1 MGDTKSTPTHF
12 ALLIGVNSDSQRPLK
27 GCVRDVR
34 EITKYLNKSLT
45 RLHTHLL
52 TAEDDSPA
60 SVSERTAIPELLAT
74 YSNVKSALAEILSST
89 RPGTYVYIHYSGH
102 GVRMEASSRYSSRST
117 GDLALNVLEHAGDN
131 LTQPLPGMELA
142 QVLKEMVSRGAIV
155 TLVLDCCFS
164 GSVLRDKSAVLR
176 CCEYD
181 PEIDKAHVEGDDDDG
196 GDRNAYMFPN
206 WLVSPEGYTVIT
218 ACGPHEVAMELK
230 FPGRTYRHGA
240 LSYFI
245 LQTIEKLGG
254 LGGKH
259 AHIYPYLC
267 SLFRQYRPT
276 QNPMWYGN
284 PELYFFGEQT
294 LSPGLTGGAPFAVVW
309 SGSCLQLQGGEAH
322 GICEGDQFAVYTGP
336 ASDLVVSD
344 PETILGKKGRIA
356 RALTHHALRRYPI
369 KLDLGPLL
377 SKDWHIALANRDNLV
392 FEETT
397 DLFAFCVAMDGGE
410 YLIRDNR
417 GCPGQV
423 LDVAERLA
431 KFELIRDI
439 KNKSGTPLESQCS
452 IQLMNSAGEAF
463 QSGSIINTRERDRLK
478 LIVKNRG
485 QTTLYVHVY
494 NLAPLNQIS
503 NILAASYIAIP
514 PRDIDNGFT
523 GEWTHVVGTMIPRD
537 LSRKGISSCEDVIK
551 LLITSQPTSFASF
564 EMQKLNDS
572 HDRVETDLA
581 GKEQVSLGSIWTED
595 WVAVSFRIRTEK
607 NG

>member
-12 ALLIGVNSDSQRPLK
+12 ALLIG

-60 SVSERTAIPELLAT
+60 SVSERTGIPELLAT

-117 GDLALNVLEHAGDN
+117 GDLALNVLEPAGGN
-131 LTQPLPGMELA
+131 LTQPLPGLELA

-181 PEIDKAHVEGDDDDG
+181 PEIDKAHVEGDDDDDG

-284 PELYFFGEQT
+284 PELCFFGEQT

-322 GICEGDQFAVYTGP
+322 GICEGT
-336 ASDLVVSD
+336 
-344 PETILGKKGRIA
+344 ETMTIG
-356 RALTHHALRRYPI
+356 
-369 KLDLGPLL
+369 
-377 SKDWHIALANRDNLV
+377 
-392 FEETT
+392 
-397 DLFAFCVAMDGGE
+397 
-410 YLIRDNR
+410 
-417 GCPGQV
+417 PGQV

-439 KNKSGTPLESQCS
+439 KNKSGTPLGSQCP

-463 QSGSIINTRERDRLK
+463 QSGSIINARERDRLK

-485 QTTLYVHVY
+485 QTTLYVHIY

-537 LSRKGISSCEDVIK
+537 LSKKGISSCEDIIK

-572 HDRVETDLA
+572 HDRVETDLT
-581 GKEQVSLGSIWTED
+581 GKEQVSLGSIRTED
-595 WVAVSFRIRTEK
+595 WVAVSFIIRTEK